1 MVHSPKPVIITDDEY
16 QTGVDFTLGKTICY
30 GSLEFITDGVGSL
43 SLSTKG
49 NDSGAIFMEMAQCR
63 SPSLHT
69 ILKDFAD
76 KFDIGSTKEGS
87 PGIPISQK
95 M

>member
-1 MVHSPKPVIITDDEY
+1 M
-16 QTGVDFTLGKTICY
+16 
-30 GSLEFITDGVGSL
+30 
-43 SLSTKG
+43 G
-49 NDSGAIFMEMAQCR
+49 NDSGAIFMEMAQSR

-69 ILKDFAD
+69 ILKDFAN

-87 PGIPISQK
+87 PDIPISQK